1 MVIMKMAFEHIAA
14 KIQSWE
20 QARDTV
26 SRWQINGEKVVFTN
40 GCFDLLHF
48 GHVHYLADAKDLG
61 HRLVV
66 GINAAASV
74 RRLKGPAR
82 PINDEL
88 TRLHL
93 LAALE
98 MVDLVVAFEQD
109 TPLELIR
116 LLLPDVLVKGG
127 DWPVASIV
135 GAEEVLAAGGSVRS
149 LPFVDGYSTTSIEAK
164 IKASTL

>member
-1 MVIMKMAFEHIAA
+1 MKTAFEHIEA
-14 KIQSWE
+14 KIQGWE
-20 QARDTV
+20 QARNTV
-26 SRWQINGEKVVFTN
+26 ANWQAQGEKVVFTN

-61 HRLVV
+61 ARLVV

-74 RRLKGPAR
+74 RRLKGPSR

-98 MVDLVVAFEQD
+98 FVDLVVAFEQD

-127 DWPVASIV
+127 DWPVAAIV
-135 GAEEVLAAGGSVRS
+135 GAEEVLAAGGAVRS
-149 LPFVDGYSTTSIEAK
+149 LPFVEGYSTTSIEAK
-164 IKASTL
+164 IKANT

>member
-1 MVIMKMAFEHIAA
+1 MKTAFEHIAA
-14 KIQSWE
+14 KIQTWE

-26 SRWQINGEKVVFTN
+26 SRWQAQGEKVVFTN

-61 HRLVV
+61 NRLAV

-74 RRLKGPAR
+74 RRLKGPSR

-93 LAALE
+93 LAALG

-127 DWPVASIV
+127 DWPVESIV
-135 GAEEVLAAGGSVRS
+135 GAEDVLAAGGSVRS
-149 LPFVDGYSTTSIEAK
+149 LPFVEGYSTTSIEAK